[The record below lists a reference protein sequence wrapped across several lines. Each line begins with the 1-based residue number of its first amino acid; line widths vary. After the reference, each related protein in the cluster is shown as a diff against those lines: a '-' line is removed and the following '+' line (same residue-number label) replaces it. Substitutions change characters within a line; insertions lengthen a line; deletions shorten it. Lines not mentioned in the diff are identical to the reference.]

1 MSNQTEIQA
10 KIKKVCECGS
20 KIIVCVLCGDIC
32 ECDYGNNPYPLS
44 DTGRCCNNCN
54 KSVIQARVVYTH
66 MKDKTVDYIYESIY
80 PFAKKHGLNTVGH
93 QHFEDNVSHK
103 KDNAS
108 HKKII
113 KLIISSA
120 EEGRQVIMR
129 KMHKYMCSG
138 KNLNW
143 TYGVLEDD
151 YKEGINQTTLLY
163 EVELNDYFA
172 KYKVYADK
180 CDAKK
185 IKEAEKIK
193 NEVEVKVVKKDTKK
207 EQTRNANKAQSDKK
221 AEKAAYEKQCIAAA
235 IIKAA
240 QEQKKKAKKQARK

>member
-1 MSNQTEIQA
+1 
-10 KIKKVCECGS
+10 
-20 KIIVCVLCGDIC
+20 
-32 ECDYGNNPYPLS
+32 
-44 DTGRCCNNCN
+44 
-54 KSVIQARVVYTH
+54 
-66 MKDKTVDYIYESIY
+66 
-80 PFAKKHGLNTVGH
+80 
-93 QHFEDNVSHK
+93 
-103 KDNAS
+103 
-108 HKKII
+108 
-113 KLIISSA
+113 
-120 EEGRQVIMR
+120 
-129 KMHKYMCSG
+129 MCSG

-240 QEQKKKAKKQARK
+240 EEQKKKAKKQAKKQKI